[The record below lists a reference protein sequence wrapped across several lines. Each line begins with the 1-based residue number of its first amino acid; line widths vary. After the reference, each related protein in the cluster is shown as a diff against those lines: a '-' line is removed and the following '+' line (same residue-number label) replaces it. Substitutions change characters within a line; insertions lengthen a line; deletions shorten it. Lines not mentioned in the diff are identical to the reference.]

1 MVYFMFQFKYLVK
14 LQRRYFEVDDEM
26 ISVITDIEGK
36 KVFNCFSIPINLNW
50 FADDDMSGLTGYHS
64 ALPLEVHGSGY
75 AQMQMVSNSKA
86 EKLVGPKL
94 NCSCR
99 NTF

>member
-1 MVYFMFQFKYLVK
+1 VK

-26 ISVITDIEGK
+26 ISVITDIEGTTAL
-36 KVFNCFSIPINLNW
+36 FSPFECDVNQ
-50 FADDDMSGLTGYHS
+50 FYCSSSDDDMSGLTGYHS

-86 EKLVGPKL
+86 ERLVRIVKFMKTSS
-94 NCSCR
+94 NCLC
-99 NTF
+99 FFI

>member
-1 MVYFMFQFKYLVK
+1 MFSLQFKYLVK

-26 ISVITDIEGK
+26 ISVITDVEGTIWNIFLYEHDSND
-36 KVFNCFSIPINLNW
+36 VSCYFS
-50 FADDDMSGLTGYHS
+50 DDDMSGLTGYHS

-86 EKLVGPKL
+86 ERLV
-94 NCSCR
+94 SVYI
-99 NTF
+99 